1 MPAAEIIQ
9 STWIDT
15 IRALLEHHVPPLAIT
30 PGVIVGSLLALF
42 AGIFLT
48 FRGGKFERLVVCAF
62 ALGLGGWLGQRLSG
76 FTSTPGPITIAVA
89 AIVLSVIAYKTYR
102 WWLAV
107 GSVLVVFALAIVFQ
121 LGRADQFQENLL
133 KLVDSAQD
141 LKGGQVEL
149 VKDHMANLRN
159 QSPDP
164 MDELAKLKD
173 SVLAELKEIGP
184 TGWVIPIAAAIVG
197 GLLAYWML
205 RAFAVVW
212 LGFFGANLAV
222 LGAAVALCA
231 LAPAMRNN
239 LLAHPEYPAGLA
251 IVLWLLGLIHQAK
264 ESRFPKKSA
273 PAPEGDKGDA
283 DS

>member
-9 STWIDT
+9 HTWIDT
-15 IRALLEHHVPPLAIT
+15 VRALLEHHVQPLQIT
-30 PGVIVGSLLALF
+30 PGIIAGSILALF

-48 FRGGKFERLVVCAF
+48 FRGGKFERLVVCTF

-89 AIVLSVIAYKTYR
+89 AIVIAVVAYKTYR
-102 WWLAV
+102 WWLAA
-107 GSVLVVFALAIVFQ
+107 GSVLVVFAVAVVFQ
-121 LGRADQFQENLL
+121 LGRADHLQENLL

-141 LKGGQVEL
+141 LKGGRVEL
-149 VKDHMANLRN
+149 AEDHDENLRN
-159 QSPDP
+159 RNPNP

-173 SVLAELKEIGP
+173 SVLAELEEIGP
-184 TGWVIPIAAAIVG
+184 TGWVIPVAAAIVG

-205 RAFAVVW
+205 RVFVVIW
-212 LGFFGANLAV
+212 LGFFGANLSV

-231 LAPAMRNN
+231 LWEGGRDN

-251 IVLWLLGLIHQAK
+251 IGLWLLGLIHQAK
-264 ESRFPKKSA
+264 GARFPKK
-273 PAPEGDKGDA
+273 PAPEGDKSNA
-283 DS
+283 KS